1 MKIKTNVKFLQDGGA
16 VTAPAPEQ
24 APTPQGNA
32 GAGQGGGED
41 PIVVLAQ
48 MASQA
53 LQTGNGEMA
62 LQVCEGFLQLVQQMM
77 GSPEG
82 AGTPPPPQGEPVY
95 KKGGKLAYRK

>member
-16 VTAPAPEQ
+16 VSTPTPAQTQ
-24 APTPQGNA
+24 APQGNA
-32 GAGQGGGED
+32 GGEQSGGED
-41 PIVVLAQ
+41 PIVILAQ

-53 LQTGNGEMA
+53 LQSGDGEMA
-62 LQVCEGFLQLVQQMM
+62 LQVCEGFLQLVQQMT